1 MCWIP
6 RSEQRQTVLQPST
19 HSLAFSR
26 MVRSARHHF
35 VDRVDALAR
44 MLHPVELYGGW
55 CGMGDL
61 RLVWPIRNGDGVW
74 QCQLRKD
81 GIKHEYRASNT
92 HPRICGHIQL
102 HPHPPGHIQK
112 PRHCGIC
119 GKRKLSQQ
127 FLALR
132 RLSYIPQ
139 PSVSSSHWTVA
150 APHIS
155 ITQLE
160 EERKSRKIL
169 SSGWGQVACH
179 KGQVACHCP
188 YEPIWAQCTHKSP
201 YGLNEPIWAR

>member
-26 MVRSARHHF
+26 MARSARHHF

-74 QCQLRKD
+74 QFQLRKD

-92 HPRICGHIQL
+92 
-102 HPHPPGHIQK
+102 PGTYPEAK
-112 PRHCGIC
+112 T
-119 GKRKLSQQ
+119 
-127 FLALR
+127 LR
-132 RLSYIPQ
+132 DM
-139 PSVSSSHWTVA
+139 W
-150 APHIS
+150 
-155 ITQLE
+155 E
-160 EERKSRKIL
+160 EEAEPAVPGTEKTFLHSATISKLLPLDSRGTAHQHNTTRRGEEVPEDSVIRL
-169 SSGWGQVACH
+169 GPGCMSQGPGCMSL
-179 KGQVACHCP
+179 P
-188 YEPIWAQCTHKSP
+188 
-201 YGLNEPIWAR
+201 L

>member
-1 MCWIP
+1 MKSFP
-6 RSEQRQTVLQPST
+6 LPEHLRP
-19 HSLAFSR
+19 
-26 MVRSARHHF
+26 
-35 VDRVDALAR
+35 
-44 MLHPVELYGGW
+44 YGFKE
-55 CGMGDL
+55 CFT
-61 RLVWPIRNGDGVW
+61 GDGVGW
-74 QCQLRKD
+74 VTSVWY
-81 GIKHEYRASNT
+81 GPYATEMASGNFN
-92 HPRICGHIQL
+92 CGKTESSMNIEHRTRL
-102 HPHPPGHIQK
+102 GHIQK